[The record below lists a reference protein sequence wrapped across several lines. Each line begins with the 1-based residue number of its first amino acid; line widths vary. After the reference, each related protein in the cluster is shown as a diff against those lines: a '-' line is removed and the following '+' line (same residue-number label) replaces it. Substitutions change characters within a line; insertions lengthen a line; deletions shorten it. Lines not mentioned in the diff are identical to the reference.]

1 MGVLLKKNG
10 LSIYVNDAG
19 DVEWLYVVVVLV
31 SKVMV
36 GVVGGISLQVEMCIV
51 LIIKWNGSIRGRWC
65 GMTEITVKVNTRELT
80 RQLNDLDLLQYQ
92 FKPNELKEF
101 IKENLE
107 VVEIGSSEDIRFYI
121 SLKKR
126 GD

>member
-1 MGVLLKKNG
+1 MT
-10 LSIYVNDAG
+10 I
-19 DVEWLYVVVVLV
+19 
-31 SKVMV
+31 KV
-36 GVVGGISLQVEMCIV
+36 ISQRLRMD
-51 LIIKWNGSIRGRWC
+51 KGAFRMN
-65 GMTEITVKVNTRELT
+65 EITVKVNTRELT

-92 FKPNELKEF
+92 FKPNELEEF

-107 VVEIGSSEDIRFYI
+107 VTEIGSSEDIRFYL